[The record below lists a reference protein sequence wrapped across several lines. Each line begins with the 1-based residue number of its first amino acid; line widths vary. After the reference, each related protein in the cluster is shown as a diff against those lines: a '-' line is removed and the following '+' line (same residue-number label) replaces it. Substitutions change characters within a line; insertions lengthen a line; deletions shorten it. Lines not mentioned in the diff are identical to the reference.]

1 MVARSRTRAF
11 TPIDALV
18 VVFLCLFLLLVVPPV
33 THVQSGVAYSL
44 TCGTNLASF
53 GKAMMIYAN
62 DYEDELPRAGG
73 PSTQWGA
80 VPNWTGNSRF
90 QAFNVGADGS
100 GGTASLS
107 SCLYLLVKY
116 AEVTPERFICKGD
129 KGATPFELSRVRGL
143 PRTFELI
150 DAWDFG
156 PTPQKHVSYAY
167 HMVFGEH
174 KLAASGDPGFAIA
187 ADRNPWID
195 SPSAKARAFSKFKP
209 DIAPHNGTNAQAR
222 AGNGLAHKGDGQQVL
237 FLDAHVEFA
246 KRAYCGL
253 DDDNIYTIST
263 DPNGGDPLG
272 TPPVFPTAQPT
283 NAKDSL
289 LLNDPP

>member
-1 MVARSRTRAF
+1 
-11 TPIDALV
+11 
-18 VVFLCLFLLLVVPPV
+18 
-33 THVQSGVAYSL
+33 
-44 TCGTNLASF
+44 
-53 GKAMMIYAN
+53 MMIYAN

-90 QAFNVGADGS
+90 QAFNVNPADGS

-107 SCLYLLVKY
+107 SCLFLLVKY
-116 AEVTPERFICKGD
+116 AEVTPRSFVCNRD
-129 KGATPFELSRVRGL
+129 KGATEFELSRVRGL

-167 HMVFGEH
+167 HMSLGAYALKV
-174 KLAASGDPGFAIA
+174 SSDPGLAVA
-187 ADRNPWID
+187 ADRNPWMD
-195 SPSAKARAFSKFKP
+195 SPFAKARPLSKFRP
-209 DIAPHNGTNAQAR
+209 DIPPYNGTRVAAR
-222 AGNGLAHKGDGQQVL
+222 AGNCVAKKGDGQSVL

-253 DDDNIYTIST
+253 DDDNVYTISA

-272 TPPVFPTAQPT
+272 TLPVFP
-283 NAKDSL
+283 NARPANARDSL
-289 LLNDPP
+289 LLNDPPAWPGRE